1 VEKIEGD
8 FYNVM
13 GLPLA
18 ALAETLKEFGIDVWD
33 NNNSV

>member
-1 VEKIEGD
+1 
-8 FYNVM
+8 VM